1 MGLTHSLQ
9 VIIVDDH
16 RLFREGLRLILKGMN
31 GVDIVAEAANGI
43 QAIELIDKLKPDIA
57 IVDITIPQLNGCN
70 LLTVIKQ
77 KSPETKALMLTN
89 STDEDAIIKALM
101 AGAKGY
107 LSKDASV
114 SCLLNAIKVIDNGE
128 LWVERKLIAK
138 YFNDAANSNSV
149 QQEPRKKAN
158 QALTPREKEV
168 LHLLTEGKTNKE
180 IAQKLFI
187 SEKTVKS
194 HLNRIFKKFNVTRRL
209 EAILYAIKQGLS

>member
-1 MGLTHSLQ
+1 
-9 VIIVDDH
+9 
-16 RLFREGLRLILKGMN
+16 
-31 GVDIVAEAANGI
+31 
-43 QAIELIDKLKPDIA
+43 
-57 IVDITIPQLNGCN
+57 LNGCN
-70 LLTVIKQ
+70 LLTIIKQ